1 MKVIGGLLSRVCG
14 IILGERGKD
23 VSYTLT
29 IDEPSV
35 ASYMTRRGPQFHE
48 EFNALLVAYVQTR
61 MSYDQVPMPEC
72 KPRSGLDL
80 FRCLREN
87 APLLDEDEVRLFDR
101 VKDCGREVGLA

>member
-1 MKVIGGLLSRVCG
+1 M
-14 IILGERGKD
+14 
-23 VSYTLT
+23 SYTLT

-35 ASYMTRRGPQFHE
+35 ASYMTRRGPQFRE

-61 MSYDQVPMPEC
+61 MSYEQAPIQER

-101 VKDCGREVGLA
+101 VKDYGREVELA